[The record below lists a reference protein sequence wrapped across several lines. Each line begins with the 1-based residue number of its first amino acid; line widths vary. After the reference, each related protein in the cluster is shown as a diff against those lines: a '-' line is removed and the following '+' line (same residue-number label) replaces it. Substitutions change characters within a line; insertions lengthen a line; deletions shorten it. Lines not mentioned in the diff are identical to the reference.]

1 MAEAESLRQV
11 AQSRAPFSAWVGIV
25 FLFMIFGLI
34 VLAVVGPSPR
44 TDNYEQTRAK
54 KRLESLKTL
63 REEDAKALT
72 TYAWVDKAKGSA
84 HIPIARAMELS
95 VKELAQKKPA
105 PAYAIATPAP
115 AAPAAPAASGS
126 PAPAAPASAPA
137 AGPANTP
144 ASATSSHTGPTPFPK
159 AKENEGPDSE
169 NRNQPAAANNPPN
182 AKPGTQP
189 GASATPQAS
198 PAPPTGKPA
207 VSPTGTPGK
216 TGMNTWNF
224 LPIERRDEVVSSP
237 ISGRHKVLPS
247 RLFLKFYGCC

>member
-34 VLAVVGPSPR
+34 VLAVIGPSVR

-54 KRLESLKTL
+54 KRVDNLKTL

-84 HIPIARAMELS
+84 HIPINRAMELS
-95 VKELAQKKPA
+95 IKELAQKKPA
-105 PAYAIATPAP
+105 PAYAIAAP
-115 AAPAAPAASGS
+115 AAAAPAVSAS
-126 PAPAAPASAPA
+126 PAAATPASSPA

-159 AKENEGPDSE
+159 AKENEGPESE
-169 NRNQPAAANNPPN
+169 NRSQPAAAGNPPN
-182 AKPGTQP
+182 AKPATQP
-189 GASATPQAS
+189 GASVPPQAS
-198 PAPPTGKPA
+198 PGPAAARPA
-207 VSPTGTPGK
+207 VSPTGTPIQSPAGSPSPTQGK
-216 TGMNTWNF
+216 TSMNTF
-224 LPIERRDEVVSSP
+224 ILA
-237 ISGRHKVLPS
+237 PS
-247 RLFLKFYGCC
+247 MTPPLSKLYGCR